1 MHVPAR
7 IQNAVLL
14 HANAEERT
22 LPNAASFSFFFIFV
36 SYLFLR
42 KSGIWMSFFCTVLDG
57 TFVPKEECIVG
68 MVKVGIFRPPCVL
81 PLPAAVDDLLTE
93 NGEVLLPPREDDGL
107 EVVSDNPVAITV
119 ILA

>member
-7 IQNAVLL
+7 IRNAVLL
-14 HANAEERT
+14 HAHAEERT
-22 LPNAASFSFFFIFV
+22 LPNAASFFFIFV
-36 SYLFLR
+36 PYLFLR
-42 KSGIWMSFFCTVLDG
+42 KSGIWISFFCTVLDG

-68 MVKVGIFRPPCVL
+68 MVKVGIFRPLWVL
-81 PLPAAVDDLLTE
+81 PLPAVFDGLLTE

-107 EVVSDNPVAITV
+107 EDASDNPVAITV